1 MYNKNALH
9 CFPPM
14 CLGGTVR
21 ACNLASFSSVPSH
34 SFRYSWLTRSGG
46 NVACGSVD
54 IGEPHP
60 RALFIPWCAEAECQ
74 ERIFSHTATPRSG
87 ISPPLPLSPSL
98 FTHIFLLFAYSSISN
113 ARVTSPPS
121 ASFFIFLSFRCSSSP
136 FRSMVNQAKGIAVT
150 CIGNEKK

>member
-1 MYNKNALH
+1 MKK
-9 CFPPM
+9 

-113 ARVTSPPS
+113 ARVTSPPPPLS
-121 ASFFIFLSFRCSSSP
+121 SFSSP
-136 FRSMVNQAKGIAVT
+136 FVALPRSMVNQAKGIAVT